1 MTGDRQNRRD
11 EECQTKRVRAV
22 KPQAEPGQRCTAIH
36 VERSGDWMPAED
48 FREAAL
54 GALEGDGD
62 VAVNLDQVAHLDGSA
77 LQILLALETELKN
90 RGRNLR
96 LEKASPHLQQWFE
109 FAGAADRSFHDGAD
123 KQ

>member
-1 MTGDRQNRRD
+1 MARDRQNRRGG
-11 EECQTKRVRAV
+11 ECKAKQVHAIE
-22 KPQAEPGQRCTAIH
+22 PQAEPGQRCTSIH

-54 GALEGDGD
+54 GALEADGD
-62 VAVNLDQVAHLDGSA
+62 VTVNLDQVGHLDGSA
-77 LQILLALETELKN
+77 LQILLALETELRN

-96 LEKASPHLQQWFE
+96 LENASPHLQQWFE
-109 FAGAADRSFHDGAD
+109 FAGTADRSFHDGAN